1 MKILHI
7 CTGWPLSYQGG
18 ITNYVRELA
27 SEQYKHGNDVC
38 VMGAPDNEKYD
49 FRYVPYSS
57 KIVAFSYRPLIDKE
71 SLNKIEKFLAA
82 EKFDIIH
89 IHAIEYIDW
98 DLYKILYPYH
108 YVVSLHDYCFICP
121 RVYMYQ
127 PNGQVCDKYENNK
140 CKKCI
145 SFFDRYYSIRIFFEK
160 LSQKTKKHIRVPYF
174 PQNITQ
180 IRYEK
185 FKLLLNNA
193 SMILPVSA
201 KVQEIYRKSGISA
214 ESKVLHIGNISADNY
229 KSEFKYN
236 TAPHKIKI
244 VFLGRLSKYKG
255 ADLLIQIAN
264 QLRDCNR
271 IEFHFLGN
279 SGEYGEILSKVGI
292 IDHGRYNQEELPRL
306 LEDYD
311 LGMVLS
317 IWHDNG
323 PQVVM
328 ELLNNHIPV
337 IGTRM
342 GGIPDFIEEGV
353 NGFLFDPYSE
363 SDIDRLCNI
372 LKTITVNDI
381 FIMKKSIK
389 HTTTSHEHYQQL
401 MEVYKNAINLIC
413 DTSYEE

>member
-27 SEQYKHGNDVC
+27 QEQYRNGNDVY
-38 VMGAPDNEKYD
+38 VLGAPDKEKYD
-49 FRYVPYSS
+49 FKYVPYTS

-71 SLNKIEKFLAA
+71 ALKIIEKFLST

-98 DLYKILYPYH
+98 DLYKILSSYH

-121 RVYMYQ
+121 RIYMYQ
-127 PNGQVCDKYENNK
+127 PSDHVCDMYVEHK

-145 SFFDRYYSIRIFFEK
+145 SFFDRYYSIRILFER
-160 LSQKTKKHIRVPYF
+160 LSKKANKHIRVPYF

-185 FKLLLNNA
+185 FRRLLNNA
-193 SMILPVSA
+193 DFLLPVSN
-201 KVQEIYRKSGISA
+201 KVQEIYQNSGIYSK
-214 ESKVLHIGNISADNY
+214 SKVLHIGNISADY
-229 KSEFKYN
+229 FTSEFKYN
-236 TAPHKIKI
+236 MAPHRIKI

-255 ADLLIQIAN
+255 ADLFIEIAN
-264 QLRDCNR
+264 QLKGCKN

-279 SGEYGEILSKVGI
+279 SSEYKGMLPKVGI
-292 IDHGRYNQEELPRL
+292 IDHGKYNQEDLPKL
-306 LEDYD
+306 LQEYD

-353 NGFLFDPYSE
+353 NGFLFDPYSK
-363 SDIDRLCNI
+363 SDVDRLCNR

-381 FIMKKSIK
+381 YAMKKSIK
-389 HTTTSHEHYQQL
+389 HTTTSHEHYSQL
-401 MEVYKNAINLIC
+401 MEVYRNVIC
-413 DTSYEE
+413 SANDANYE